1 MQHEQ
6 YEVLDSS
13 CRPAKLMPQG
23 NRPVHSNAPLFWS
36 VQMRFLSKKQVC
48 QKISLSRATV
58 DRNVADGKFPR
69 PMVWGFRLL
78 FDEDEVDGWML
89 ARKAERDRPSNTSR

>member
-1 MQHEQ
+1 
-6 YEVLDSS
+6 
-13 CRPAKLMPQG
+13 
-23 NRPVHSNAPLFWS
+23 
-36 VQMRFLSKKQVC
+36 MRFLSKKQVC

-58 DRNVADGKFPR
+58 DRNIADGKFPR

-78 FDEDEVDGWML
+78 FDEDEVDVWML